1 MHAYRNL
8 CTIMMDM
15 YTDMHPR
22 HCCEYSC
29 CASRKCTTFQL
40 QLGVTPIS
48 SAVALGCMYM
58 RVCACMSSAGQRGRG
73 CRPRMHGR
81 VYPCILGMCRIA
93 RAHLP
98 PSSMPA
104 PLELVADNQPA
115 QVTFTLQDLCLNT
128 GLQLSATWQE
138 EASSVQRWAR
148 VPSGSLSGVG
158 ARRRTLDA
166 LSQSKQSK
174 QVRAVVS
181 AHRWRTT

>member
-1 MHAYRNL
+1 
-8 CTIMMDM
+8 M

-22 HCCEYSC
+22 HCCDYSC
-29 CASRKCTTFQL
+29 CASRKCTTFLL

-104 PLELVADNQPA
+104 PVELVADNQPA

-138 EASSVQRWAR
+138 EASSAALGPCAERQPKRGGRAQAYAGCTVSIEAVDRSRSGRWCLR
-148 VPSGSLSGVG
+148 TSGG
-158 ARRRTLDA
+158 RRSCTCT
-166 LSQSKQSK
+166 S
-174 QVRAVVS
+174 
-181 AHRWRTT
+181 